1 MNWCF
6 LNDSLKTQFTNGLGK
21 GVILDVVV
29 AKGERDSKL
38 LPVCLQRHFP
48 AKRGG
53 EWLHDAQTQAD
64 ALGCPSRIGCV
75 EPVNE
80 LVSIRKRFVGVVG
93 EGDGQVLLILA
104 NEPDSWHIS
113 ASYQ

>member
-1 MNWCF
+1 

-53 EWLHDAQTQAD
+53 E
-64 ALGCPSRIGCV
+64 
-75 EPVNE
+75 
-80 LVSIRKRFVGVVG
+80 
-93 EGDGQVLLILA
+93 
-104 NEPDSWHIS
+104 
-113 ASYQ
+113 